1 MVGITATGA
10 YIPIYRLE
18 REGIAKVW
26 RGGRG
31 GAVAGERAV
40 ANFDEDTISMAVE
53 AGIDCL
59 KGIDRG
65 QIDGLYFASTT
76 APYREKQSAT
86 MVAEALDLR
95 REVFTA
101 DFSNSLRAGTN
112 ALRAAIDAVKAGSA
126 KMVLVTAADCR
137 LGALQSEYEQSFG
150 DGAVAV
156 LIGDSGV
163 IASVE
168 GNYSHSNDII
178 DQWRTDTN
186 TFVNASE
193 DRFIVTHGYLENIQ
207 EGVAKLM
214 ERHKLSPKDF
224 AKAALY
230 AFDARRHLELA
241 RNLGFDAK
249 TQLQDSLFNTVGNTG
264 AACALMILVAAL
276 EEAKK
281 GDRILFANYGDG
293 CDAYIWQVSDKMG
306 KPEGRRGVKGYLAS
320 KLPLADYT
328 KYLRYR
334 GLLGEVSLAG
344 EPIATINWRDRNW
357 AVRCH
362 ASQCRS
368 CSKILWPIQRVCAYC
383 GAKDN
388 YVEVNLSEKKVTLTT
403 FSKDSQA
410 RSLDPPII
418 VCIASIEGGGRF
430 YSHMTDRDPDKV
442 EVGMPLELT
451 FRRLYSNDDIHTYSW
466 KMRPIR

>member
-1 MVGITATGA
+1 MVGITSAGA
-10 YIPIYRLE
+10 YVPIYRLA
-18 REGIAKVW
+18 RGDIARVW
-26 RGGRG
+26 AGGRG
-31 GAVAGERAV
+31 VAVAGERAV

-53 AGIDCL
+53 ASIDCL
-59 KGIDRG
+59 KGIDRE

-95 REVFTA
+95 REIFTA
-101 DFSNSLRAGTN
+101 DFTDSLRAGTN
-112 ALRAAIDAVKAGSA
+112 AMRAAIDAVKAGSA
-126 KMVLVTAADCR
+126 KKVLVTAADCR
-137 LGALQSEYEQSFG
+137 LGALQSEYEQNFG
-150 DGAVAV
+150 DGAVAI
-156 LIGDSGV
+156 LISNSGV

-168 GNYSHSNDII
+168 GSYSHSNDII
-178 DQWRTDTN
+178 DLWRTDTN

-193 DRFIVTHGYLENIQ
+193 DRFSVTYGYLENVQ
-207 EGVAKLM
+207 EGVSKLL
-214 ERHKLSPKDF
+214 ERYNLSPKDF

-264 AACALMILVAAL
+264 AAYALMILAATL
-276 EEAKK
+276 EEAKA
-281 GDRILFANYGDG
+281 GDRILFTSYGDG
-293 CDAYIWQVSDKMG
+293 CDAYILQATDKIG
-306 KPEGRRGVKGYLAS
+306 KLKGRKGIKGHVAS
-320 KLPLADYT
+320 KLPLPDYT

-334 GLLGEVSLAG
+334 SLLGELALAG
-344 EPIATINWRDRNW
+344 EPVATINWRERNW
-357 AVRCH
+357 SVRCH
-362 ASQCRS
+362 GSKCRE
-368 CSKILWPIQRVCAYC
+368 CGKIEWPIQRICAYC

-388 YVEVNLSEKKVTLTT
+388 YDEVRLSDKKLTLTT
-403 FSKDSQA
+403 FSKDSLA
-410 RSLDPPII
+410 RSVDPPII

-430 YSHMTDRDPDKV
+430 YAHMTDRDPDKV

-451 FRRLYSNDDIHTYSW
+451 FRRLYSKDDIHTYSW